1 MGLVIK
7 GAECVY
13 AECTRCD
20 WIWPGPLSADGHLA
34 LCVIREANLS
44 LRTLQVARFISILL
58 R

>member
-20 WIWPGPLSADGHLA
+20 WIWPGPLWTATWR
-34 LCVIREANLS
+34 CVIREANLL